1 MKNAVAVIKPL
12 TLLAFIPF
20 KLCVIRLEV
29 VVFDWWETRSGV
41 GLLCTWRFLCCAK
54 CKSESPHQ
62 EGLTTGSQTA
72 KGNWTWSRLF
82 REM

>member
-29 VVFDWWETRSGV
+29 VVFDW
-41 GLLCTWRFLCCAK
+41 
-54 CKSESPHQ
+54 
-62 EGLTTGSQTA
+62 
-72 KGNWTWSRLF
+72 
-82 REM
+82 